1 MKKVVVLLKNGND
14 LDLILK
20 SYLYLNAHFEF
31 EIVPIYI
38 RDIAYR
44 IPISETVLNSGGAAE
59 ILNEMEDDFIAQVHE
74 AFKRYK
80 IESELLVQSEVGV
93 DKIKTLLKTAD
104 LLMLEQSIYLNDL
117 FLDLL
122 KIAYRPII
130 ILRNKS
136 LNFENISIVSNDG
149 VKINKSVYNFLNLFP
164 KLPLKRVP
172 ILTWN
177 CDYEEHYLV
186 ELMKN
191 KDVSSDVIN
200 FNSKDDTLKDFYF
213 ALNKSNLVIMGNLS
227 RSFFFE
233 KITNRTG
240 LNLLENLNTSIFIG

>member
-20 SYLYLNAHFEF
+20 SYMALKNLFKF

-38 RDIAYR
+38 RDIAYK

-59 ILNEMEDDFIAQVHE
+59 ILNEMEDDFIAEVHA
-74 AFKRYK
+74 AFKKFK
-80 IESELLVQSEVGV
+80 IDTELLIQSEVGV
-93 DKIKTLLKTAD
+93 DEIKNLLKTSD
-104 LLMLEQSIYLNDL
+104 LLMLEQDSYLNDL

-130 ILRNKS
+130 VLRNTP
-136 LNFENISIVSNDG
+136 LTFDNISIISNDG
-149 VKINKSVYNFLNLFP
+149 VKVNNSVYSFLNLFP
-164 KLPLKRVP
+164 ELLLKNVP

-177 CDYEEHYLV
+177 CNYEKHYLV
-186 ELMKN
+186 ELLEN
-191 KDVSSDVIN
+191 KGVSSDVVN
-200 FNSKDDTLKDFYF
+200 FNSKDDTIKDFYF
-213 ALNKSNLVIMGNLS
+213 ALNKFNLVIMGNLS

-240 LNLLENLNTSIFIG
+240 INLLENLNTSIFIA